1 MNNTFG
7 TKITVTIFGESHG
20 PAIGCVVDGL
30 PAGLPVDT
38 AVIDRCLAMR
48 RPQGAISTARR
59 EADRYTIESG
69 VYDGHTTGTPVC
81 IVIPN
86 EDTRSADYAKMASVA
101 RPSHADYAAFVRY
114 NGANDTRGGGHFSGR
129 ITAAVVAAGALLL
142 PALQA
147 KGILIGTHIAEIAGI
162 TDRAFG
168 CGAELKC
175 DLELLSGLDFAVLD
189 AAAGEHMQEAIL
201 AAKADSDSVGGILET
216 AVTGLPAGL
225 GEPFFD
231 SVEGLLSHALFAI
244 PGIKGIEFGAGFALA
259 KMRGS
264 AANDPFRLADGRVV
278 TATNNAGGING
289 GLTNGMPVLFR
300 CAVRPTPTIGREQ
313 DTVDFRENTE
323 VTLAASGRHDP
334 CIAHR
339 VRAVVDAMTAI
350 VIADL
355 LAGAGKLQ

>member
-69 VYDGHTTGTPVC
+69 VYDGNTTGTPVC

-86 EDTRSADYAKMASVA
+86 EDTRSADYTKMSSVA

-147 KGILIGTHIAEIAGI
+147 KGILIGTQPS
-162 TDRAFG
+162 
-168 CGAELKC
+168 GAVRNLNVIWSFSP
-175 DLELLSGLDFAVLD
+175 DLISRFWTQRPGSICRRQSLRRRRTR
-189 AAAGEHMQEAIL
+189 
-201 AAKADSDSVGGILET
+201 T
-216 AVTGLPAGL
+216 A
-225 GEPFFD
+225 
-231 SVEGLLSHALFAI
+231 
-244 PGIKGIEFGAGFALA
+244 
-259 KMRGS
+259 S
-264 AANDPFRLADGRVV
+264 AASWRLR
-278 TATNNAGGING
+278 
-289 GLTNGMPVLFR
+289 
-300 CAVRPTPTIGREQ
+300 
-313 DTVDFRENTE
+313 
-323 VTLAASGRHDP
+323 
-334 CIAHR
+334 
-339 VRAVVDAMTAI
+339 
-350 VIADL
+350 
-355 LAGAGKLQ
+355 

>member
-7 TKITVTIFGESHG
+7 TKISVTIFGESHG

-30 PAGLPVDT
+30 QAGLPVDT

-69 VYDGHTTGTPVC
+69 VYEGRTTGTPVC

-86 EDTRSADYAKMASVA
+86 EDTRSADYEKLASVA

-162 TDRAFG
+162 TDREFG
-168 CGAELKC
+168 CGTERRC

-189 AAAGEHMQEAIL
+189 AEAGKTMQEAIL
-201 AAKADSDSVGGILET
+201 AAKADADSVGGILET

-244 PGIKGIEFGAGFALA
+244 PGIKGIEFGAGFGLA

-264 AANDPFRLADGRVV
+264 EANDPFRYADGRVV
-278 TATNNAGGING
+278 TTTNNAGGING
-289 GLTNGMPVLFR
+289 GLTNGMPILFR
-300 CAVRPTPTIGREQ
+300 CAVRPTPTIGKEQ
-313 DTVDFRENTE
+313 ETVNFRENTE

-350 VIADL
+350 VVADL

>member
-86 EDTRSADYAKMASVA
+86 EDTRSADYTKMSSVA
-101 RPSHADYAAFVRY
+101 RPSYADYAAFVRY

-129 ITAAVVAAGALLL
+129 ITAAVVAAGGLLL

-162 TDRAFG
+162 TDREFG
-168 CGAELKC
+168 CGPELRC

-244 PGIKGIEFGAGFALA
+244 PGIKGIEFGAGFAIS

-278 TATNNAGGING
+278 TTTNNAGGING

-300 CAVRPTPTIGREQ
+300 CAVRPTPTIGKEQ

>member
-7 TKITVTIFGESHG
+7 TKISVTIFGESHG

-30 PAGLPVDT
+30 QAGLPVDP

-69 VYDGHTTGTPVC
+69 VYEGRTTGTPVC

-86 EDTRSADYAKMASVA
+86 EDTRSADYEKLASVA

-162 TDRAFG
+162 TDREFG
-168 CGAELKC
+168 CGTELRC

-189 AAAGEHMQEAIL
+189 AEAGKTMQEAIL
-201 AAKADSDSVGGILET
+201 AAKADADSVGGILET

-244 PGIKGIEFGAGFALA
+244 PGIKGIEFGAGFGLA

-264 AANDPFRLADGRVV
+264 EANDPFRYADGRVV
-278 TATNNAGGING
+278 TTTNNAGGING
-289 GLTNGMPVLFR
+289 GLTNGMPILFR
-300 CAVRPTPTIGREQ
+300 CAVRPTPTIGKEQ
-313 DTVDFRENTE
+313 ETVNFRENTE

>member
-7 TKITVTIFGESHG
+7 TKISVTIFGESHG

-30 PAGLPVDT
+30 QAGLPVDT

-69 VYDGHTTGTPVC
+69 VYEGRTTGTPVC

-86 EDTRSADYAKMASVA
+86 EDTRSADYEKLASVA

-162 TDRAFG
+162 TDREFG
-168 CGAELKC
+168 CGTELRC

-189 AAAGEHMQEAIL
+189 AEAGKTMQEAIL
-201 AAKADSDSVGGILET
+201 AANADADSVGGILET

-244 PGIKGIEFGAGFALA
+244 PGIKGIEFGAGFGLA

-264 AANDPFRLADGRVV
+264 EANDPFRYADGRVV
-278 TATNNAGGING
+278 TTTNNAGGING
-289 GLTNGMPVLFR
+289 GLTNGMPILFR
-300 CAVRPTPTIGREQ
+300 CAVRPTPTIGKEQ
-313 DTVDFRENTE
+313 ETVNFRENTE

-350 VIADL
+350 VVADL

>member
-7 TKITVTIFGESHG
+7 TKISVTIFGESHG

-30 PAGLPVDT
+30 QAGLPVDT

-69 VYDGHTTGTPVC
+69 VYEGRTTGTPVC

-86 EDTRSADYAKMASVA
+86 EDTRSADYEKLASVA

-162 TDRAFG
+162 TDREFG
-168 CGAELKC
+168 CGTELRC

-189 AAAGEHMQEAIL
+189 AEAGKTMQEAIL
-201 AAKADSDSVGGILET
+201 AAKADADSVGGILET

-244 PGIKGIEFGAGFALA
+244 PGIKGIEFGAGFGLA

-264 AANDPFRLADGRVV
+264 EANDPFRYADDRVV
-278 TATNNAGGING
+278 TTTNNAGGING
-289 GLTNGMPVLFR
+289 GLTNGMPILFR
-300 CAVRPTPTIGREQ
+300 CAVRPTPTIGKEQ
-313 DTVDFRENTE
+313 ETVNFRENTE

-350 VIADL
+350 VVADL